1 MWVLCAALVALA
13 FIFLAMSPPALIP
26 EDLSISSTTVVGV
39 FALSFV
45 TVGAL
50 VGAHRPENPIGWIF
64 CVIGLGW
71 ASGSFASA
79 YAVYVFVGKHGSLE
93 IGKVML
99 WIQDWNWLP
108 TICLI
113 GTFLLLLFPDGRL
126 PSPRWRPVG
135 WLAAL
140 DIGLLTL
147 IFAVEPGRVENFS
160 VRNPFAFEG
169 SAWTIVS
176 SIRFVAFPLLLMC
189 FVASAAS
196 LVARFHHARGEERQ
210 QLKWFAYAAVLTGVI
225 FSASFLLYDAVEEVV
240 ILQAVAITTLPIC
253 AGVAILRYRLYDIDL
268 VINRTLVYASLT
280 AMLAAVY
287 LGGVVSLQYAFR
299 ALTGQESQIAIV
311 ASTLVIAALFNP
323 LRRWVQAF
331 VDRRFYRRKYDARKT
346 LETFSAKLRDETDL
360 DALNAELVAVV
371 RETMQPAH
379 VSLWLRPDPI
389 PESSGGEE
397 LREEPRQ

>member
-1 MWVLCAALVALA
+1 MWLLCAALVALA
-13 FIFLAMSPPALIP
+13 FVFLAMSPPALIP
-26 EDLSISSTTVVGV
+26 EDLSISSTAVVGV
-39 FALSFV
+39 FALTFV

-71 ASGSFASA
+71 ALSIFASA

-108 TICLI
+108 TICLM

-147 IFAVEPGRVENFS
+147 ISAVEPGRVENFS
-160 VRNPFAFEG
+160 ARNPFAFEG

-176 SIRFVAFPLLLMC
+176 SIRFVAFPLLLTC
-189 FVASAAS
+189 FVASAVS
-196 LVARFHHARGEERQ
+196 LVARFHRARGEERQ

-225 FSASFLLYDAVEEVV
+225 FSASFLLYAAVEEVV
-240 ILQAVAITTLPIC
+240 QILQAVAITTLPIC

-287 LGGVVSLQYAFR
+287 FGGVFSLEYAFR
-299 ALTGQESQIAIV
+299 TLTGQESQIAIV
-311 ASTLVIAALFNP
+311 ASTLGIAALFNP
-323 LRRWVQAF
+323 LRRRVQAF
-331 VDRRFYRRKYDARKT
+331 VDRRFYRRKYDATKT
-346 LETFSAKLRDETDL
+346 LEAFSARLRDETDL
-360 DALNAELVAVV
+360 DALRDDLVGVV
-371 RETMQPAH
+371 RETMQPAR
-379 VSLWLRPDPI
+379 VSLWLRPDT
-389 PESSGGEE
+389 SSKGQQAE
-397 LREEPRQ
+397 